1 VCFHVISFY
10 RYLTDG
16 VLLREILSDRF
27 LEKYEVI
34 ILDEVHLRTLA
45 TDILLGYLK
54 NLLSSNARPDL
65 KLVVMSSQYEATKF
79 KEYLKSGRIVQ
90 PSPTLHP
97 IEIMHE
103 QQPVE
108 DYVKK
113 AIEIVERV
121 LTTEPNGDILVFLTG
136 SEEIDSFCW
145 NLKKVVADLGDK
157 IGAVNVLPLHST
169 VSADQQ
175 KKVFKAAPPSKRKGG
190 PVGRKV
196 VVSTDIGES
205 SLAIEG
211 IVYVIDCGYTKQKV
225 YNAQLNVESLLIL
238 PISRANAQRRSALAR
253 RTASGKC
260 FRLYSKQRFLAAQA
274 EVSPEIFRA
283 NLASIVLLMKKIGI
297 EDFANLD
304 LMDPPHAEMV
314 ERAFETLKCLGALD
328 GEGTLTDLGELISHF
343 PLDPQMSRMIVTS
356 PMFRCSNEILSI
368 AAMLSVPYCFLRPLE
383 NQQTADEAKRNFN
396 HINGDHLT
404 LLNVYHAYKHL
415 NGDATWC
422 EKNYINKAALVSA
435 DSVRRELAKIMS
447 KLKLEL
453 CSTEFSSGE
462 YYDNIRKG
470 ILSGYFMQAAQR
482 EPTGQYA
489 IVKDH
494 HVVDLHPSCGLV
506 SRPQWVVF
514 NDFVLASCNFIRTVT
529 EVRMDWLI
537 EVAPHY
543 YKIATI

>member
-1 VCFHVISFY
+1 MGKSARAAAAVAAAAAPSPPPPQPPQPPPSQAEPAPEAEAEAEAEVNPRTGSPFSRRFKKLLERRKKLALWAQREKVRDALAKHAAVVVGAAPGSGKSTQIPQFVIEAGYPRTGKQIACTQPRRLVATAVARRVAQEMDVSLGEEVGY
-10 RYLTDG
+10 SVLYLTDG

-108 DYVKK
+108 DYIKK

-157 IGAVNVLPLHST
+157 IGAVNVLRFTLRCLLIN
-169 VSADQQ
+169 
-175 KKVFKAAPPSKRKGG
+175 KRRKGG
-190 PVGRKV
+190 PIGRKV

-260 FRLYSKQRFLAAQA
+260 FRLYSKQRFLSAQA

-368 AAMLSVPYCFLRPLE
+368 AAMLS
-383 NQQTADEAKRNFN
+383 
-396 HINGDHLT
+396 
-404 LLNVYHAYKHL
+404 
-415 NGDATWC
+415 
-422 EKNYINKAALVSA
+422 
-435 DSVRRELAKIMS
+435 
-447 KLKLEL
+447 
-453 CSTEFSSGE
+453 
-462 YYDNIRKG
+462 
-470 ILSGYFMQAAQR
+470 
-482 EPTGQYA
+482 
-489 IVKDH
+489 
-494 HVVDLHPSCGLV
+494 
-506 SRPQWVVF
+506 
-514 NDFVLASCNFIRTVT
+514 
-529 EVRMDWLI
+529 
-537 EVAPHY
+537 
-543 YKIATI
+543 